1 MERRLQYLNHRE
13 FKEIVPGKIDTVIVP
28 VGTIEAHGVTPLGTD
43 NIIPS
48 AMARPIAE
56 EINALIAPIVPY
68 GITRGLFGHPGT
80 ISIAPEVFKAYVSDI
95 LQGLAESGFGKI
107 IVLNGHGGQ
116 TTELKDACFATLRK
130 TQARTMLVEWW
141 VDTDEIRN
149 KHLEREG
156 GHAGSDE
163 TAAVLAIDSS
173 LVKKDLYDEKH
184 VAHYSRAYAAYP
196 VPGSIIVYT
205 EGDSSLNFDETKCK
219 AYFDAVTQKTLGII
233 KEVLAKW
240 ALI

>member
-1 MERRLQYLNHRE
+1 MERRLQYLNHLE
-13 FKEIVPGKIDTVIVP
+13 FKKTVPAKIDTVIVP

-43 NIIPS
+43 NIIPEG
-48 AMARPIAE
+48 MAGPIAE
-56 EINALIAPIVPY
+56 EIDALIAPTVNY
-68 GITRGLFGHPGT
+68 GVTRGLAGHPGT
-80 ISIAPEVFKAYVSDI
+80 ITISPGVFKAYMIDI
-95 LQGLAESGFGKI
+95 LKGLAKNGFKKI

-116 TTELKDACFATLRK
+116 VNELKDACFDTARK
-130 TQARTMLVEWW
+130 TGARTMMVEWW

-163 TAAVLAIDSS
+163 TAAVMAIDSS

-184 VAHYSRAYAAYP
+184 VARFTRAYSAYP

-205 EGDSSLNFDETKCK
+205 EGDASINFDEARCK
-219 AYFDAVTQKTLGII
+219 AYFEAVTKKTAAMI

-240 ALI
+240 DLI

>member
-13 FKEIVPGKIDTVIVP
+13 FKDIVPERIDTIIVP

-43 NIIPS
+43 NMIPS
-48 AMARPIAE
+48 AMIGPIAK
-56 EINALIAPIVPY
+56 EIDALIAPIVNY
-68 GITRGLFGHPGT
+68 GVTHGLLGHPGSIT
-80 ISIAPEVFKAYVSDI
+80 IRRSVFRDYMTDV
-95 LQGLAESGFGKI
+95 LEGLAANGFRRI

-116 TTELKDACFATLRK
+116 VNELKEACFETSRK
-130 TQARTMLVEWW
+130 TQAKTMMVEWW

-156 GHAGSDE
+156 GHGGSDE
-163 TAAVLAIDSS
+163 TAAIMAIDSS
-173 LVKKDLYDEKH
+173 LVRQDLYDEKQ
-184 VAHYSRAYAAYP
+184 VAYHSRAYSAYP

-205 EGDSSLNFDETKCK
+205 EGDSSINFDEAACK
-219 AYFDAVTQKTLGII
+219 AYFDAVTRKTTGII

-240 ALI
+240 ELI